1 MLWANH
7 CCVKNTELPGDSM
20 QRSQFVRNGTARSVT
35 PALSASPTRTSRP
48 VLGRATAPASPMAHL
63 LDAGVLPQQQMMQA
77 GKLSSHALTSQ
88 YLVRIRSLCSMGA
101 RQYPGIEINPDA
113 LKIALEMDRERSLH
127 KVRGPLHGIPLVLRD
142 DIATADRMKT
152 RVQGVTLYASC
163 DAFIVARLRAAGAV
177 IIGKSNLR
185 QWAAV
190 SVPQAT
196 ASWAGLTILAVGSEA
211 DGSMLAPASACGL
224 VAIKPTGLTNGPIAS
239 SVREAA
245 WLFDAMAGGTG
256 APLPAMGL
264 QSCRIGVVRSLFGSC
279 ADSDAVMEQALLV
292 LREQGVE
299 LIDPLVLHHASD
311 GGIEQLLQAQGLAAL
326 VAPTCDDTPRLQPGL
341 PHITVPAGAAAG
353 LPVGLSFIGAAHAEA
368 RLLAIA
374 YAYEQATLHRRTPAL
389 PSSITVALR

>member
-1 MLWANH
+1 
-7 CCVKNTELPGDSM
+7 M
-20 QRSQFVRNGTARSVT
+20 QRSQLVRNGTACGVT
-35 PALSASPTRTSRP
+35 PALSASPTRISRP

-88 YLVRIRSLCSMGA
+88 YLARIRSLCSMGA
-101 RQYPGIEINPDA
+101 RQYPGIAINPDA
-113 LKIALEMDRERSLH
+113 LKIALDMDRERSLH
-127 KVRGPLHGIPLVLRD
+127 KVRGPLHGIPVVLRD
-142 DIATADRMKT
+142 DIATADRMQT
-152 RVQGVTLYASC
+152 RMQGESLYASC
-163 DAFIVARLRAAGAV
+163 DAFVVARLRAAGAV

-211 DGSMLAPASACGL
+211 DGSIAVPASACGL
-224 VAIKPTGLTNGPIAS
+224 VAIKPTGLVHGPIAS

-245 WLFDAMAGGTG
+245 WLLEALAGKTG
-256 APLPAMGL
+256 VPLPAAHL
-264 QSCRIGVVRSLFGSC
+264 QPCRIAVVRSLFGRC
-279 ADSDAVMEQALLV
+279 ADTDAAMEHALLA
-292 LREQGVE
+292 LRELGAE
-299 LIDPLVLHHASD
+299 LVDPLVLPRVNDVS
-311 GGIEQLLQAQGLAAL
+311 IEQLLQSQGLAAL
-326 VAPTCDDTPRLQPGL
+326 VAPTCDDLPRLLPGL
-341 PHITVPAGAAAG
+341 PHITVPAGAAGG
-353 LPVGLSFIGAAHAEA
+353 LPVGLSFIGPMHGEA